1 METAKKSKF
10 FYGWIIVACLFAIAM
25 FPMVFYSTFFSYYQV
40 PVSAEFGCSY
50 AEFSVANVMSTI
62 ASIIFSLTLA
72 SKLGRGNTRLFM
84 LIGGLV
90 GAAALYA
97 QSCITAI
104 WQLYITFFVVNFA
117 LSAITYIPIN
127 ILISNWFED
136 KKGLVTSV
144 VFAGSGLGGMLF
156 SSWMAGIISNQGWR
170 TGWRITALIV
180 AVTVVVVF
188 IFVRK
193 TPQEMGLT
201 PYKSVKTSK
210 EVESEAAA
218 ASTVGGWA
226 GLSKS
231 EAFKTT
237 AFWFYAL
244 CLVCCGIVAAGVF
257 TQVPTY
263 LIENNVDYAAVMAV
277 FSGVSIVGTVVTG
290 PIIDKLG
297 ISKGSV
303 VTCCVSAIA
312 IVCLIFVTK
321 FGAGAAYAAMII
333 IPFGA
338 AITSLAP
345 PLLTGSIFGYKDY
358 GGIYGIGNSC
368 FMVGCMIGPMLSSSL
383 RDATGSYLPAW
394 IAMIISYA
402 VLAIGAVL
410 AIKTGNKINRTAA

>member
-1 METAKKSKF
+1 MDTGKKSKF
-10 FYGWIIVACLFAIAM
+10 FYGWIIIACLFAIAM
-25 FPMVFYSTFFSYYQV
+25 FPMVFYSTFFSYFQV

-50 AEFSVANVMSTI
+50 AEFSVANVMSTV
-62 ASIIFSLTLA
+62 ASILFSLTLA

-84 LIGGLV
+84 LIGGLI

-104 WQLYITFFVVNFA
+104 WQLYITFFIVNFA

-156 SSWMAGIISNQGWR
+156 SGWMAGIIANQGWR
-170 TGWRITALIV
+170 AGWQVTALIV
-180 AVTVVVVF
+180 AVTVIVVF
-188 IFVRK
+188 IFIRK
-193 TPQEMGLT
+193 TPQEMGLK
-201 PYKSVKTSK
+201 PYKTEKTAAQA
-210 EVESEAAA
+210 EVEAAA
-218 ASTVGGWA
+218 AAPTGGWA
-226 GLSKS
+226 GLSKG

-263 LIENNVDYAAVMAV
+263 LVENSVDYAAVMAV

-303 VTCCVSAIA
+303 VTCCIA
-312 IVCLIFVTK
+312 SIALVCLIFVTK
-321 FGAGAAYAAMII
+321 LGASAAYAAMII

-368 FMVGCMIGPMLSSSL
+368 FMVGCMIGPMLSSGL
-383 RDATGSYLPAW
+383 RDATGSYFPAW
-394 IAMIISYA
+394 IAMIVAYA
-402 VLAIGAVL
+402 VLALGAVL
-410 AIKTGNKINRTAA
+410 AMKTGKKIDRTTV

>member
-1 METAKKSKF
+1 METAKKQKF
-10 FYGWIIVACLFAIAM
+10 FYGWVILACLFAIAM
-25 FPMVFYSTFFSYYQV
+25 FPMAFYSNFFSYYQV
-40 PVSAEFGCSY
+40 PVSEEFGCTY
-50 AEFSVANVMSTI
+50 AQFSLSNI
-62 ASIIFSLTLA
+62 ASTVASILFSLTLA

-97 QSCITAI
+97 QSGITAI
-104 WQLYITFFVVNFA
+104 WQLYITFFIVNFA

-156 SSWMAGIISNQGWR
+156 SGWIADVIANQGWR
-170 TGWRITALIV
+170 AGWRITALIV
-180 AVTVVVVF
+180 AVTVAAAF
-188 IFVRK
+188 IFIRK
-193 TPQEMGLT
+193 TPQEMGLA
-201 PYKSVKTSK
+201 PYKAAKTPSAVKAGS
-210 EVESEAAA
+210 AAA
-218 ASTVGGWA
+218 PAAAWM
-226 GLSKS
+226 GLSRR
-231 EAFKTT
+231 EAFRTA

-263 LIENNVDYAAVMAV
+263 LIENGVDYAPVMAV
-277 FSGVSIVGTVVTG
+277 FSGVTIIGTVVTG
-290 PIIDKLG
+290 PLIDKLG
-297 ISKGSV
+297 ISKGSI
-303 VTCCVSAIA
+303 VTSCIAAVA
-312 IVCLIFVTK
+312 IVCLILVTR
-321 FGAGAAYAAMII
+321 FGAAAAYASMII

-368 FMVGCMIGPMLSSSL
+368 FMAGCMIGPMLSSGL
-383 RDATGSYLPAW
+383 RDATGSYFPAW
-394 IAMIISYA
+394 IAMIASYA
-402 VLAIGAVL
+402 VLALGAVL
-410 AIKTGNKINRTAA
+410 AAKTGKKIDRTAA

>member
-1 METAKKSKF
+1 MEKKSKF
-10 FYGWIIVACLFAIAM
+10 FYGWIIIACLFAIAM
-25 FPMVFYSTFFSYYQV
+25 FPMAFYSNFFSYYQV
-40 PVSAEFGCSY
+40 PVSEEFGCTY
-50 AEFSVANVMSTI
+50 AQFSLSNTASTV
-62 ASIIFSLTLA
+62 ASILFSLTLA
-72 SKLGRGNTRLFM
+72 SKLGKGNTRLFM

-90 GAAALYA
+90 GAVALYA

-104 WQLYITFFVVNFA
+104 WQLYITFFIVNFA

-156 SSWMAGIISNQGWR
+156 SGWIANIIANQGWR
-170 TGWRITALIV
+170 AGWRITALIV
-180 AVTVVVVF
+180 AVTVVIVF
-188 IFVRK
+188 IFIRK
-193 TPQEMGLT
+193 TPQEMGLA
-201 PYKSVKTSK
+201 PYKSAKTAAD
-210 EVESEAAA
+210 VAA
-218 ASTVGGWA
+218 ASKAAASAGGWA

-237 AFWFYAL
+237 AFWFYVL
-244 CLVCCGIVAAGVF
+244 CLVCCGVVAAGVF

-263 LIENNVDYAAVMAV
+263 LIENGVDYAPVMAV
-277 FSGVSIVGTVVTG
+277 FSGVTIVGTVVTG
-290 PIIDKLG
+290 PLIDKLG

-303 VTCCVSAIA
+303 VTCLISGIA
-312 IVCLIFVTK
+312 IVCLILVTK
-321 FGAGAAYAAMII
+321 FGAGAAYACMII

-368 FMVGCMIGPMLSSSL
+368 FMAGCMIGPMLSSGL
-383 RDATGSYLPAW
+383 RDATGSYFPAW